1 MSKIGK
7 KSIAIPSG
15 VTVTIEHGGVHVKGS
30 RGIIAV
36 PLLRYIA
43 IAQAE
48 ESLQVTPANN
58 SQQAHMNWGTMH
70 ALLENALAGVTKG
83 FEKKLE
89 IEGVGFKAQMEGDA
103 LILKVGFSH
112 PVRFPVPEGITITVE
127 KNKILIQGNNK
138 QIVGQIAA
146 DIRKIK
152 KPEPYLGKGI
162 RYEGEVIRRKDGK
175 KAGTTK

>member
-7 KSIAIPSG
+7 KTISIPSG
-15 VTVTIEHGGVHVKGS
+15 ITVAIEHGQVQVQGP
-30 RGIIAV
+30 RGEISL
-36 PLLRYIA
+36 PLLAYIS
-43 IAQAE
+43 IAKE
-48 ESLQVTPANN
+48 TDSLTITPSNN

-70 ALLENALAGVTKG
+70 ALIENALIGTSKG

-89 IEGVGFKAQMEGDA
+89 IEGVGFKANMEGNE
-103 LILKVGFSH
+103 LVLKVGFSH
-112 PVRFPVPEGITITVE
+112 LVRFPVPQGITISVE
-127 KNKILIQGNNK
+127 KNKITVQGNNK
-138 QIVGQIAA
+138 QNVGQAAA

-162 RYEGEVIRRKDGK
+162 RYEGEVVRRKDGK